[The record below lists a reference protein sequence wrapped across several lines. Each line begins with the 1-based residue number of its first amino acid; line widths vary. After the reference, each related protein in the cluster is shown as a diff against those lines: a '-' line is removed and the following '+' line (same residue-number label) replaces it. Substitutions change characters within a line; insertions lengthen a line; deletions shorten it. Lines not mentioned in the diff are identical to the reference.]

1 MGGGGL
7 GYNGR
12 LGVNMFG
19 EFDGLLNKKENGS
32 RYFIS
37 IFGPFTGDRT
47 HKNTYSESELSFDE
61 ITIETQRELYQFVGG
76 LSSRLNFK
84 QSLYFGGGITAE
96 QTFLKKYD
104 NVNNFPFRNIYFVQD
119 DEKDSF
125 SMTIT
130 VGVMIDTKQGIFN
143 LKKYGCL
150 INISPSSI
158 GANFIIL
165 WSGNL
170 LDYL

>member
-1 MGGGGL
+1 
-7 GYNGR
+7 
-12 LGVNMFG
+12 
-19 EFDGLLNKKENGS
+19 
-32 RYFIS
+32 
-37 IFGPFTGDRT
+37 
-47 HKNTYSESELSFDE
+47 
-61 ITIETQRELYQFVGG
+61 
-76 LSSRLNFK
+76 
-84 QSLYFGGGITAE
+84 
-96 QTFLKKYD
+96 
-104 NVNNFPFRNIYFVQD
+104 
-119 DEKDSF
+119 
-125 SMTIT
+125 MTIT

>member
-1 MGGGGL
+1 M
-7 GYNGR
+7 
-12 LGVNMFG
+12 
-19 EFDGLLNKKENGS
+19 
-32 RYFIS
+32 I
-37 IFGPFTGDRT
+37 
-47 HKNTYSESELSFDE
+47 
-61 ITIETQRELYQFVGG
+61 
-76 LSSRLNFK
+76 
-84 QSLYFGGGITAE
+84 
-96 QTFLKKYD
+96 
-104 NVNNFPFRNIYFVQD
+104 NFPFRNIYFVQD

-158 GANFIIL
+158 GANFNIL